1 MFLPLKPSESTLH
14 NLKFSPSECLL
25 KQAINSKL
33 KSSLYDGQNPP
44 GEHTTRSSMARTRSI
59 RIRESLEELEQLR
72 RFYKGTPQERRILF
86 LSFLKESSGRTI
98 AEASVKAGISERRG
112 RRWWDAYRKGGLSQL
127 FELRIWKKEEMD
139 DSPFDP
145 HFSDSS
151 PSKETSSN
159 LHTAGIDFP
168 AFLVSVASLTMISDP
183 GKWARAL
190 GDALVQYLPEIN
202 YAVVSVRS
210 TLDIDN
216 SKRHFTFHQHVLPNG
231 QITHEV
237 QSMKERQ
244 RGSMFE
250 SLIEQGKQRGF
261 PFDKYHYPPACFDF
275 YVSAPQSHGGQNAIP
290 IASLLLLR
298 NINEPSFSQE
308 ILDLVERLRPFLTFL
323 FTDFIVRNRQEKP
336 GADLFNEAVDRVAED
351 VGLSPREQDV
361 LLLEMLGHS
370 YDEIADLLHVSP
382 KTIQTHVRAL
392 YHKAGVSR
400 LSEFFARY
408 FTPRTQF
415 AEKKTE

>member
-1 MFLPLKPSESTLH
+1 
-14 NLKFSPSECLL
+14 
-25 KQAINSKL
+25 
-33 KSSLYDGQNPP
+33 
-44 GEHTTRSSMARTRSI
+44 MARTRSI

-168 AFLVSVASLTMISDP
+168 AFLVSVAELATISDP
-183 GKWARAL
+183 GKWSRRL
-190 GDALVQYLPEIN
+190 GDILMSYLPEID
-202 YAVVSVRS
+202 YAVVTIRTNAKLDGSAKQLVFHQNVLPDGRVSENVRS
-210 TLDIDN
+210 IKDSQ
-216 SKRHFTFHQHVLPNG
+216 SKNRTYEG
-231 QITHEV
+231 
-237 QSMKERQ
+237 
-244 RGSMFE
+244 
-250 SLIEQGKQRGF
+250 LIEQGRKAGF
-261 PFDKYHYPPACFDF
+261 PFEKYHFPPNGFDF
-275 YVSAPQSHGGQNAIP
+275 LVKPTNSVNSEILKKADIYVG
-290 IASLLLLR
+290 SLLLFR
-298 NINEPSFSQE
+298 RENEPLFSPAL
-308 ILDLVERLRPFLTFL
+308 LDLVERLRPFLQFL
-323 FTDFIVRNRQEKP
+323 FTDFIVRTRQEKP
-336 GADLFNEAVDRVAED
+336 GADLFNEAINRVAGD

-370 YDEIADLLHVSP
+370 YDEIAELLHVSP

-392 YHKAGVSR
+392 YQKAGVSR